1 MYIQVPDVGGY
12 LGKEGD
18 RIMFGAMWFLNVKI
32 AISAPYVDRLGDSF
46 QRDFYQCVTASLL
59 YIHP

>member
-32 AISAPYVDRLGDSF
+32 AISAPYADRPGE
-46 QRDFYQCVTASLL
+46 LL
-59 YIHP
+59 PKGLLPMFDC